1 MIELERGGHVKGS
14 LERSTGPVQAAES
27 TEATN
32 GRGSA
37 QVLANKCVSHSVMSD
52 SV

>member
-1 MIELERGGHVKGS
+1 MIELERGGHMKGP
-14 LERSTGPVQAAES
+14 LERSTGPMQAAES

-32 GRGSA
+32 GRDSA
-37 QVLANKCVSHSVMSD
+37 QVLANKCVSHSVVSD